1 MNYIKEFL
9 ISLNKGIV
17 KLSKLIIS
25 VLYSLYNYII
35 FIFNKRKTI
44 EKMYESII
52 ISKEKENKSLL
63 AELKGLQKK
72 EALINKKIKTIEEDI
87 TSLEEKINYIEKYFL
102 N

>member
-9 ISLNKGIV
+9 IILNKGIF
-17 KLSKLIIS
+17 KLSKLIRN
-25 VLYSLYNYII
+25 VLYSLYKYII

-44 EKMYESII
+44 KKMYESII

-63 AELKGLQKK
+63 VELKGLQNK
-72 EALINKKIKTIEEDI
+72 EAFINKKIKTIEADM

>member
-9 ISLNKGIV
+9 IILNKGIV
-17 KLSKLIIS
+17 KLSKLIRN
-25 VLYSLYNYII
+25 VLYSLYKYII

-44 EKMYESII
+44 KKMYESII

-63 AELKGLQKK
+63 GELKGLQNK
-72 EALINKKIKTIEEDI
+72 EAFINKKIKTIEGDM

>member
-9 ISLNKGIV
+9 IILNKGIV
-17 KLSKLIIS
+17 KLSKLIRN
-25 VLYSLYNYII
+25 VLYSLYKYII

-44 EKMYESII
+44 KKMYESII

-63 AELKGLQKK
+63 VELKVLQNK
-72 EALINKKIKTIEEDI
+72 EAFINKKIKTIEGDM

>member
-9 ISLNKGIV
+9 ISLNKSII

-25 VLYSLYNYII
+25 VLYSLYKYII

-44 EKMYESII
+44 KKMYEPII

-63 AELKGLQKK
+63 RELKSLENK
-72 EALINKKIKTIEEDI
+72 EALINKKIKTIEGDM
-87 TSLEEKINYIEKYFL
+87 TSLEKKINYIEKYFL

>member
-9 ISLNKGIV
+9 IILNKGIV
-17 KLSKLIIS
+17 KLSKLIRN
-25 VLYSLYNYII
+25 VLYSLYKYII

-44 EKMYESII
+44 KKMYESII
-52 ISKEKENKSLL
+52 ISKENENKSLL
-63 AELKGLQKK
+63 GELKGLQNK
-72 EALINKKIKTIEEDI
+72 EAFINKKIKTIEGDM